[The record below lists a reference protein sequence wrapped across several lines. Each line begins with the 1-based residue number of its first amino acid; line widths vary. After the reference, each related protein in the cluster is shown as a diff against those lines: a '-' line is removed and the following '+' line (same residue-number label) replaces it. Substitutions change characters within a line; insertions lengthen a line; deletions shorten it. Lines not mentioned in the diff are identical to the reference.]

1 MDNGTTVYVDNI
13 ITALEMS
20 NKQFMEDVLKA
31 FDEKIENCLGCILT
45 ISNDFFEFEI
55 LHAFDG
61 IRSQYTKQGVEIT
74 ALRTGGDYIL
84 KSCKPVSY
92 SFDIKD
98 DKIVIKN
105 LGFDTEPKELNIGSI
120 TIEGDTYHI
129 MKKCDTENKLG

>member
-13 ITALEMS
+13 ISALEMS

-31 FDEKIENCLGCILT
+31 FDEKIEN
-45 ISNDFFEFEI
+45 DFFEFEI

-61 IRSQYTKQGVEIT
+61 VRSQYTKQGMEIT

-105 LGFDTEPKELNIGSI
+105 LGFDTEPKEINIGSI